1 MAKKW
6 GLALLTLALATGLT
20 ACGNNNDTSA
30 GASPGTAP
38 TGAEAGSG
46 NESSGEPTKLS
57 LALSS
62 WVGFAP
68 LYIAQEKGFFKE
80 HGLDVELV
88 KMESVADRR
97 STLAANRIQGFTSTV
112 DTHVVTA
119 ASGVPVVQVV
129 ALDDSYGG
137 DGLVAKKEIKS
148 LKDLVGKTVAVQTDG
163 GASFF
168 WFLYLLNKEGID
180 EKDIKLQSMTAGDA
194 GAAFAA
200 KKVDAA
206 VTWEPW
212 LSKAKDTDF
221 GSVLVSSDATPGV
234 IADTI
239 GLRKDFADA
248 NPDAVKAL
256 AQSWFEAVEYYKTN
270 EEDAVKIMA
279 RAFDQTTDEF
289 KAGLSGVRYYDQAR
303 NQEYFGTKEQPGA
316 LRELTELG
324 AKFWLDHKLI
334 DSAPDIDSL
343 IDYSAIR

>member
-1 MAKKW
+1 MAKRLGLVMLALMLTA
-6 GLALLTLALATGLT
+6 GLA
-20 ACGNNNDTSA
+20 ACGNKSEPA
-30 GASPGTAP
+30 AGGASGSASPAASGSAP
-38 TGAEAGSG
+38 AS
-46 NESSGEPTKLS
+46 SSGETTKLS

-62 WVGFAP
+62 WSGFAP

-80 HGLDVELV
+80 HGLDVDLI

-97 STLAANRIQGFTSTV
+97 SSLAANRIQGFTSTV

-168 WFLYLLNKEGID
+168 WFLYLLNKEGIS
-180 EKDIKLQSMTAGDA
+180 EKDIKFQSMSAGDA
-194 GAAFAA
+194 GAAFVA

-212 LSKAKDTDF
+212 LSKAKETDF

-239 GLRKDFADA
+239 ALRKDFADA
-248 NPDAVKAL
+248 HPDAVKAL
-256 AQSWFEAVEYYKTN
+256 AQAWFEAVDYYKSN
-270 EEDAVKIMA
+270 ENDAIQIMA
-279 RAFDQTTDEF
+279 KAFDQTPDEF
-289 KAGLSGVRYYDQAR
+289 KAGLSGVRYYDKAK
-303 NQEYFGTKEQPGA
+303 NQEYFGTKDKPGA

-324 AKFWLDHKLI
+324 AKFWLEHKLI
-334 DSAPDIDSL
+334 DTTPDIDNL
-343 IDYSAIR
+343 IDYSAIQ